1 MEAIQN
7 PFPPGIAEQYQVE
20 SSNSGAVLGA
30 HTTQAANEGHQSSIE
45 SSSLAADVVAS
56 CPNPKPDGDDI
67 SARKDGQGDIGSASE
82 SPQQEVQ
89 IKFIHDNHARNIT
102 FSKRNADILR
112 EAYELSTLTRTEV
125 LFLAVSEAGLVSSF
139 TTARLQPLIT
149 QPEGK
154 NLIQACLDAPT
165 GSAETASGGVDNG
178 PPEPQCIESEMERG
192 DGDDEKNDDMPG
204 NGGRRARPRKIPIT
218 FIQDE
223 HRRNTTFNS
232 RKAEIIKMAYELSVL
247 TGTELLFLAASETG
261 LVSSFATAKL
271 QPLVTEPKGK
281 DLIK

>member
-30 HTTQAANEGHQSSIE
+30 RTTQASNEGHQSSIE

-102 FSKRNADILR
+102 F
-112 EAYELSTLTRTEV
+112 T
-125 LFLAVSEAGLVSSF
+125 
-139 TTARLQPLIT
+139 
-149 QPEGK
+149 
-154 NLIQACLDAPT
+154 CLDAPT

-192 DGDDEKNDDMPG
+192 DGDDEKNDDMPAG